1 MTEEKYIEVTKK
13 DEIEDMWS
21 VLKVGRP
28 LHKFINKNQP
38 WLVTPEILE
47 MIYEEARN
55 NNSIIGYMND
65 GEVVTYHDIEDNR
78 YRK

>member
-21 VLKVGRP
+21 VLKLGRP

-38 WLVTPEILE
+38 DIVTPEMLVEIEHKASDDLR
-47 MIYEEARN
+47 IV
-55 NNSIIGYMND
+55 GYCND
-65 GEVVTYHDIEDNR
+65 GQLVYDFDLEEE
-78 YRK
+78 

>member
-21 VLKVGRP
+21 ILKAGR
-28 LHKFINKNQP
+28 LLRKFINKDQP

-55 NNSIIGYMND
+55 DNSIIGYMND
-65 GEVVTYHDIEDNR
+65 GEVVTYHDIDW
-78 YRK
+78 